1 MNSKNSINKNN
12 ANSENTKQNDNE
24 SINNFSNVKN
34 IGKNRKRQRK
44 KANSDDP
51 KNYSI
56 AKTNFTTNK
65 FTEKNKND
73 KKLPTLLEQHNGED
87 IQKYLNDDNNNKN
100 SNNNNKVNNNK
111 IPLQEKDIYK
121 DDEDDNDDNDYKM
134 SKEEKETFEKE
145 YKTVTGKLEK
155 NNDFVIIIKNFKLF
169 DESKNK
175 CFDDILYLNKKRYK
189 SDDN

>member
-12 ANSENTKQNDNE
+12 AKSENTKQNDNE

-73 KKLPTLLEQHNGED
+73 KKLPNLLEQHNGNIKRED
-87 IQKYLNDDNNNKN
+87 LKNFLNNDNNNSNDVNKN
-100 SNNNNKVNNNK
+100 IKKK
-111 IPLQEKDIYK
+111 IYI
-121 DDEDDNDDNDYKM
+121 KM
-134 SKEEKETFEKE
+134 MKMIMMKM
-145 YKTVTGKLEK
+145 
-155 NNDFVIIIKNFKLF
+155 II
-169 DESKNK
+169 
-175 CFDDILYLNKKRYK
+175 
-189 SDDN
+189 